1 MSKSS
6 LHTLLAL
13 VLLILAL
20 GSIASPVPPTQSPDE
35 ASPEHV
41 PRLATLPPER
51 RSDDP
56 ARTTHF
62 YMFSAWITS
71 GKNLA
76 FQIGYGPGNNLP
88 GPNGTDRTQR
98 SEPSIP
104 EVAVIH
110 GVAPDQ
116 LYTFLTHF
124 RSQVFH
130 SKAQLVKMLV
140 EGLEEK
146 GAQFEQIPEMRTH
159 WVGEFTG
166 YSLPASAATRSIAY
180 EDVNNIAEL
189 VNDASTS
196 TFITGPRKLLQNP
209 ARLKGLKYATFSP

>member
-1 MSKSS
+1 MKIPFMSKSS
-6 LHTLLAL
+6 LHMLLAL

-159 WVGEFTG
+159 WV
-166 YSLPASAATRSIAY
+166 SI
-180 EDVNNIAEL
+180 L
-189 VNDASTS
+189 
-196 TFITGPRKLLQNP
+196 GKLE
-209 ARLKGLKYATFSP
+209 